1 MADRITFILCF
12 PLLSLSVF
20 PPDLS
25 VSVNLG
31 VAVLKLSFNSSS
43 VFKTG
48 RFSQM
53 SEVDPICDVRDQV
66 SVEQIYPHK
75 YF

>member
-1 MADRITFILCF
+1 MADRITFISCF

-31 VAVLKLSFNSSS
+31 VAVLKLSFNS

-66 SVEQIYPHK
+66 SVEQIYPYK